1 MNRNPVQ
8 RLFDWKI
15 RGIRW
20 IEIIGVMCVAA
31 MVFSVYVAKAAAA
44 RESAAIG
51 QLERQIAE
59 NSQRVRL
66 LRAEAARLE
75 QPGRLEALSRGAAL
89 APVKAERQVDENAL
103 PTLKPVHVPVATPV
117 PAAPAPAVAEPAGD
131 APAPPADVAIVAEAG
146 R

>member
-1 MNRNPVQ
+1 MTRDLVQ
-8 RLFDWKI
+8 RLFSWKI

-20 IEIIGVMCVAA
+20 IEIIGVICVAA
-31 MVFSVYVAKAAAA
+31 MVFSVYLAKAAAA

-75 QPGRLEALSRGAAL
+75 QPGRLEALSRSAAL
-89 APVKAERQVDENAL
+89 APVKAERQVDEAAL
-103 PTLKPVHVPVATPV
+103 SNLKPVQAPPPVT
-117 PAAPAPAVAEPAGD
+117 PAVAAPVAGAD
-131 APAPPADVAIVAEAG
+131 APAQVAAVTGEVV

>member
-1 MNRNPVQ
+1 MTRNPVQ

-20 IEIIGVMCVAA
+20 IEVIGVMCVAA

-103 PTLKPVHVPVATPV
+103 PTLKPVHIPAPLAPVPQVADPAAPVATPDV
-117 PAAPAPAVAEPAGD
+117 APAAEAV
-131 APAPPADVAIVAEAG
+131 

>member
-1 MNRNPVQ
+1 MTRNPVQ

-75 QPGRLEALSRGAAL
+75 QPGRLETLSRGAAL
-89 APVKAERQVDENAL
+89 APVRAERQVDENAL
-103 PTLKPVHVPVATPV
+103 PTLKPVHVAVVTPV
-117 PAAPAPAVAEPAGD
+117 PAAPASAVAEPAGD
-131 APAPPADVAIVAEAG
+131 APARPADAAAVAEAG

>member
-1 MNRNPVQ
+1 MTRNLVQ
-8 RLFDWKI
+8 RLFGWKI
-15 RGIRW
+15 RGVRW
-20 IEIIGVMCVAA
+20 IEIIGVICVAA
-31 MVFSVYVAKAAAA
+31 MVFSVYLAKAAAA

-75 QPGRLEALSRGAAL
+75 QPGRLETLSRNAAL

-103 PTLKPVHVPVATPV
+103 PNLKPVHVPAPVV
-117 PAAPAPAVAEPAGD
+117 PASAEPAAAAD
-131 APAPPADVAIVAEAG
+131 APAEVVAAAG
-146 R
+146 EVVR